1 MNRAVSLLA
10 FAFTGIASGYAAA
23 GLMLAFAPMCGYDCE
38 NRSAGIFIST
48 VGTCLLGFVLVGHLA
63 TRRAH
68 VTVKRFSLTA
78 LCLSAAVLLAAGC
91 CYVAELHRHYREA
104 EAARP
109 VQTDFDFM
117 YMAIVTREVP
127 TYSKASRGSVA
138 VSGTIPRW
146 QRCAID
152 GAWCDTQP
160 RQAHMRCKT
169 GEVYVNEADW
179 PAFSLIPEENIRG
192 AVPMK
197 SMKLCAPGNIPDD

>member
-10 FAFTGIASGYAAA
+10 LAFAGTASGYAATK
-23 GLMLAFAPMCGYDCE
+23 LILAFAPVCGYDCE
-38 NRSAGIFIST
+38 NRSAGIFIMV
-48 VGTCLLGFVLVGHLA
+48 VGTCLLSFVLIGHLA
-63 TRRAH
+63 TRRAQ
-68 VTVKRFSLTA
+68 VTVKRLSLTA
-78 LCLSAAVLLAAGC
+78 LFLSATALLAGSG
-91 CYVAELHRHYREA
+91 YYIAELHRHYREA
-104 EAARP
+104 DAARP
-109 VQTDFDFM
+109 VQANFDFM
-117 YMAIVTREVP
+117 YMAITTREVP

-138 VSGTIPRW
+138 ISGAIPRW

-152 GAWCDTQP
+152 GAWCDTRP

-169 GEVYVNEADW
+169 GEVYVDEADW